1 MTDKE
6 ENMENEEIEGATQR
20 LLLKIKNERLNEEI
34 LKKTINEYKET
45 IEIISK
51 LTKKLNYKVIVPF
64 SKIAF
69 YEGEI
74 KYTNNIYQDI
84 GCNTY
89 CERTAENA
97 EKFLK
102 RKLYFYE
109 QKYKVVSDLIN
120 KLTKEVQL
128 SVELQSE
135 SRTDLNSDLNE
146 NVFVR
151 PDGFFEIREKYYPSD
166 DEEGV
171 KESQEE
177 EMKEGQEEGMKEGQE
192 EGMKESQEEGM
203 KEGQEGVK
211 EGQEGMKEGQEG
223 MKEGQEGVKEG
234 QEGVKEKQ
242 DDMMRKGRK
251 EGSKEGDE
259 IYSNKNVKD
268 GMNVKNTKHSSI
280 NETNKREYVQN
291 NQGSY
296 SRDRKLTERVL
307 TRKEQNN
314 LGNII
319 DTAELKTNSSNW
331 KSEPLENIEQKKTL
345 HNAKAKMLNV
355 NEQGLLNIK
364 ENYSSSSSDCE
375 N

>member
-171 KESQEE
+171 KEGQEE
-177 EMKEGQEEGMKEGQE
+177 EMKDGQEEEMKDGQEEGMKDGQEEGMKDGQEEGMEEGQEEGMEEGQEEGMKEE
-192 EGMKESQEEGM
+192 
-203 KEGQEGVK
+203 
-211 EGQEGMKEGQEG
+211 
-223 MKEGQEGVKEG
+223 
-234 QEGVKEKQ
+234 Q
-242 DDMMRKGRK
+242 DNMVRKGRK

-259 IYSNKNVKD
+259 IHSNKNVKD

-296 SRDRKLTERVL
+296 SRGRKLTER
-307 TRKEQNN
+307 TISRKEQNN

-331 KSEPLENIEQKKTL
+331 KSEPLENIEQKKIP

-364 ENYSSSSSDCE
+364 ENYNSSSSDCE
-375 N
+375 Y